1 MLHGYRST
9 KPQKNLTNR
18 SNSMQKEFET
28 ENNPNLNLQH
38 NSNLIS
44 VQCQP
49 YTPISNSPSST
60 NLSFTMLKPSL
71 HLCKPS
77 PARFLN
83 RAFIFIYGIAILA
96 LFYRHFLNLTYSPSL
111 TTISLFISDVVLAF
125 LWVTWQAFFLN
136 PLHRQV
142 FPENLPQVAK
152 ETEYPGLDVFV
163 LTADPFKEPPVAVV
177 NTALSVLAFDYPTEK
192 LSVYVSDDGGSQL
205 TLFAFMEAAKFAKY
219 WLPYCRKYKIMDRS
233 PQVYFGKNPSL
244 FPETKDI
251 QRMFEKMKD
260 TIQNVVDR
268 GTIDEDE
275 INDDPAIKAFAKWT
289 REFTRHQHPTI
300 IEVLLKND
308 VDKDIRVSTILTN
321 APIFLTVDCDMY
333 SNNPKT
339 PLHVLCFFLDPNVDP
354 KLAFVQFPQRYHS
367 INKNDTYGAEFLL
380 ETQVCPLGMDSWGG
394 TLFMGTGGFFR
405 RQALLEDATEPLRL
419 WNEPIDE
426 SGDVLQL
433 AHRVASCNYEK
444 NTKWGHEDIF
454 TGFRLHCS
462 GWKSVT
468 CNPTRAAFLGNTP
481 RSLHDFLSQMN
492 RWYMGM
498 LQIGLSKFSPITF
511 GMKFLN
517 PLHALCYSHYLFRAF
532 WSIPVSDPWFSLYVF
547 LFVGAYGKEL
557 IDYVMAG
564 SGFKRWW
571 NHQRQWLI
579 MGCSSYPFS
588 IFDWLLT
595 SLGMSIC
602 DFNVTNKAS
611 NNEISKRYEQGFFE
625 FGVES
630 SLLLAVSLVA
640 VVNIIAFVMGIKQV
654 LMNTHRFEELF
665 MQLFIAGFG
674 VVNSLPVYEGLVLR
688 SDNGKIPMKI
698 GLKSVG
704 FSCMRFSF
712 LGAYGKDCLDFV
724 VFGGSTMQR
733 WWSYQRM
740 WLIWVLSGSITLYTR
755 LNKKPAAMAA
765 PLLHS
770 SKPLSNTWLNRIFI
784 LIFAGA
790 VSIHLLRRCRN
801 LIYSP
806 TPISTALFVADFV
819 LAFMWLTCQSFHWK
833 PIRRRVFP
841 ENLQQVV
848 AEREYPA
855 LDVFICTAD
864 PKKEPPIGVVNTVMS
879 VLAFE
884 YPPEKMSVYISDDGG
899 SEVALYAFMEG
910 AGFAKQWIPYCKKHK
925 IVDRSPEVYF
935 GSDPAWFPDT
945 DEIKAMYE
953 SMKSRV
959 ERVVQNGCIHME
971 SEFREAFHNNVDK
984 DSAGGA
990 MPNLI
995 YLSRQKSN
1003 NKPHNFKAGALNV
1016 LLRVSGVMTNSPIVL
1031 LLDCDMYSNDPQ
1043 TPLRALC
1050 YFMDPNADPKLGFV
1064 QFPQRF
1070 DGINKNDIYAS
1081 EFKHETQILSLG
1093 MDGLRG
1099 APFMGTGGF
1108 FKRHVISMRIDS
1120 KPVKISEDVLAAAYQ
1135 VASSNYEDN
1144 TKWGSKIGFRYGT
1157 VTEDT
1162 YTSFRLH
1169 CEGWKSILCNPKRA
1183 AFLGG
1188 SPSSLNDNLTQM
1200 KRWYMGF
1207 LDIFFNKY
1215 CPITYGIRS
1224 MNPLQ
1229 ALCYTHYSLPYGK
1242 DFLDFVVFA
1251 GGTMQRWWSYQRMWL
1266 IWGLSSC
1273 PFALLEW
1280 SLKSVGISTIGFN
1293 VTCKM
1298 IDEEQNSRY
1307 EQGLF
1312 EFGVESVLF
1321 FLISVASLTNLLS
1334 LVKGVTEV
1342 FMNGRLEELFVQILI
1357 CGFGVVNSWP
1367 IYEGMFLRRDGG
1379 RMPLKITLASMATAM
1394 VICLVSPLV
1403 F

>member
-1 MLHGYRST
+1 
-9 KPQKNLTNR
+9 
-18 SNSMQKEFET
+18 
-28 ENNPNLNLQH
+28 
-38 NSNLIS
+38 
-44 VQCQP
+44 
-49 YTPISNSPSST
+49 
-60 NLSFTMLKPSL
+60 MLKPSL

-308 VDKDIRVSTILTN
+308 VDKDVKGHDMPNLIYFSREKDKATPHHFKGGALNSLIRVSTILTN

-444 NTKWGHEDIF
+444 NTKWGHEIGFRYGSLVEDIF

-532 WSIPVSDPWFSLYVF
+532 WSIPVFVYAFLPQIAIVNSSPIFPKVSDPWFSLYVF

-698 GLKSVG
+698 GLKSV
-704 FSCMRFSF
+704 C
-712 LGAYGKDCLDFV
+712 
-724 VFGGSTMQR
+724 
-733 WWSYQRM
+733 
-740 WLIWVLSGSITLYTR
+740 
-755 LNKKPAAMAA
+755 
-765 PLLHS
+765 
-770 SKPLSNTWLNRIFI
+770 
-784 LIFAGA
+784 
-790 VSIHLLRRCRN
+790 
-801 LIYSP
+801 
-806 TPISTALFVADFV
+806 
-819 LAFMWLTCQSFHWK
+819 
-833 PIRRRVFP
+833 
-841 ENLQQVV
+841 
-848 AEREYPA
+848 
-855 LDVFICTAD
+855 
-864 PKKEPPIGVVNTVMS
+864 
-879 VLAFE
+879 
-884 YPPEKMSVYISDDGG
+884 
-899 SEVALYAFMEG
+899 VALVVYWMFSWAF
-910 AGFAKQWIPYCKKHK
+910 
-925 IVDRSPEVYF
+925 
-935 GSDPAWFPDT
+935 
-945 DEIKAMYE
+945 
-953 SMKSRV
+953 
-959 ERVVQNGCIHME
+959 
-971 SEFREAFHNNVDK
+971 
-984 DSAGGA
+984 
-990 MPNLI
+990 
-995 YLSRQKSN
+995 
-1003 NKPHNFKAGALNV
+1003 
-1016 LLRVSGVMTNSPIVL
+1016 
-1031 LLDCDMYSNDPQ
+1031 
-1043 TPLRALC
+1043 
-1050 YFMDPNADPKLGFV
+1050 
-1064 QFPQRF
+1064 
-1070 DGINKNDIYAS
+1070 
-1081 EFKHETQILSLG
+1081 
-1093 MDGLRG
+1093 
-1099 APFMGTGGF
+1099 
-1108 FKRHVISMRIDS
+1108 
-1120 KPVKISEDVLAAAYQ
+1120 
-1135 VASSNYEDN
+1135 
-1144 TKWGSKIGFRYGT
+1144 
-1157 VTEDT
+1157 
-1162 YTSFRLH
+1162 
-1169 CEGWKSILCNPKRA
+1169 
-1183 AFLGG
+1183 
-1188 SPSSLNDNLTQM
+1188 
-1200 KRWYMGF
+1200 
-1207 LDIFFNKY
+1207 
-1215 CPITYGIRS
+1215 
-1224 MNPLQ
+1224 
-1229 ALCYTHYSLPYGK
+1229 
-1242 DFLDFVVFA
+1242 
-1251 GGTMQRWWSYQRMWL
+1251 
-1266 IWGLSSC
+1266 
-1273 PFALLEW
+1273 
-1280 SLKSVGISTIGFN
+1280 
-1293 VTCKM
+1293 
-1298 IDEEQNSRY
+1298 
-1307 EQGLF
+1307 
-1312 EFGVESVLF
+1312 
-1321 FLISVASLTNLLS
+1321 
-1334 LVKGVTEV
+1334 
-1342 FMNGRLEELFVQILI
+1342 
-1357 CGFGVVNSWP
+1357 
-1367 IYEGMFLRRDGG
+1367 
-1379 RMPLKITLASMATAM
+1379 
-1394 VICLVSPLV
+1394 
-1403 F
+1403 